1 MKHGPSGTMYSLGPV
16 ELLQRN
22 PIALF
27 CSVKCPG
34 ELIVKTYE
42 LCLRWRREGQ
52 AVISGFHAP
61 MERECLAILLK
72 GTQPVIVSPAR
83 GIWKRIPPELKPAL
97 KRGNLLIVSP
107 FPPEIRRITRET
119 AETRNQFV
127 GSLVQRIL
135 VAYAEPGGH
144 LERLCWQWTEEDKHL
159 FTFPSNY
166 TRNLLNRGWQAV

>member
-1 MKHGPSGTMYSLGPV
+1 VSNKGTGPTYSLGPV
-16 ELLQRN
+16 ELLQRD

-42 LCLRWRREGQ
+42 LCLRWRREGK

-61 MERECLAILLK
+61 MERECLSILLK
-72 GTQPVIVSPAR
+72 GVQPLIVAPAR
-83 GIWKRIPPELKPAL
+83 GIWKRLPPELKPAL

-107 FPPEIRRITRET
+107 FPPNVRRITRKTSE
-119 AETRNQFV
+119 ARNAFI
-127 GSLVQRIL
+127 GTLVNRIFA
-135 VAYAEPGGH
+135 AYAEPGGH

-159 FTFPSNY
+159 FTFQSEY
-166 TRNLLNRGWQAV
+166 TRNLLNRGWQAI